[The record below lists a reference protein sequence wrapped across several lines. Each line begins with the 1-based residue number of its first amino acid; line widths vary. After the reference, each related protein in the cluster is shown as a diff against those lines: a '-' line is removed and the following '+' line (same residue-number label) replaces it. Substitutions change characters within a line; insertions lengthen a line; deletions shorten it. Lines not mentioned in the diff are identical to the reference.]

1 MFFCFFGCDVFLL
14 GFCWQLDS
22 TNKTTPN
29 NALFNKFLAQ
39 FTLLT
44 MNLSHLLPM
53 NVESLPVINHRYN
66 HKTLVFLF
74 HRDTEN
80 TTPIQMAV
88 KPINT
93 AIFL

>member
-1 MFFCFFGCDVFLL
+1 
-14 GFCWQLDS
+14 
-22 TNKTTPN
+22 
-29 NALFNKFLAQ
+29 
-39 FTLLT
+39 
-44 MNLSHLLPM
+44 M